1 MHLDRTP
8 STPPT
13 PAADATATS
22 TNATAAAAATPAAPA
37 DTLSPADRYQELFV
51 DVQTDGVFRDSKTF
65 VDCVPKGD
73 PEQILAAYRA
83 ARSAADFDLA
93 AFVHGHFDV
102 QTIPSNHYVSD
113 PDKSLPDHIDDL
125 WPVLTRHPHEHPPY
139 SSLLPLPHPY
149 VVPGGRFGELYYWDS
164 YFTMLGLA
172 ASDRRDLLH
181 AMADNFAY
189 LVDTYGRIPNGTRTY
204 YLSRSQPPI
213 FALMVELFESEGVR
227 NAVHYLPQLRKE
239 YDFWMDGADQLRAG
253 EQHRRVVRLA
263 GGELLNRYWDERE
276 TPREESFREDLATA
290 AASERPAQQVYRDI
304 RAAAESGWDFSS
316 RWLAVENA
324 LHSIRTTSILPVD
337 LNSFLY
343 KLETTIADLSAA
355 TEGNRNNASGI
366 AAEFRQKAAARKAAI
381 SRYMWNEESGAFFDF
396 DWASERMRGNLTVAT
411 ATPLFV
417 QLASPAQAERVAAT
431 IAARLLKEGGIATT
445 EVESGQQWDE
455 PNGWAS
461 MQWLA
466 IRGLE
471 HYGGHA
477 LAAEIA
483 HRWLNLVANLYT
495 RESKLVEK
503 YALYKSPAAPDV
515 ALGGGGGEYPLQDGF
530 GWTNGVTRKLLQL
543 YPQHAAV
550 GCRAATAKAQAKD
563 DATRK

>member
-8 STPPT
+8 SSR
-13 PAADATATS
+13 ATT
-22 TNATAAAAATPAAPA
+22 AAAATPSAPA

-51 DVQTDGVFRDSKTF
+51 DIQTDGVFSDSKSF

-73 PEQILAAYRA
+73 PECILAAYRA
-83 ARSAADFDLA
+83 EKSKPGFDLA
-93 AFVHGHFDV
+93 AFVHAHFDV
-102 QTIPSNHYVSD
+102 QTIAPDHYVSD
-113 PDKSLPDHIDDL
+113 PEKSLPDHIDDL

-172 ASDRRDLLH
+172 ASGRRDLLH

-189 LVDTYGRIPNGTRTY
+189 LIDTYGRIPNGTRTY

-213 FALMVELFESEGVR
+213 FALMVQLFESEGVR

-239 YDFWMDGADQLRAG
+239 HAFWMDGADQLRAG
-253 EQHRRVVRLA
+253 EAHRRVVRLP

-276 TPREESFREDLATA
+276 TPREESFSEDLATA

-316 RWLAVENA
+316 RWLAVEDA
-324 LHSIRTTSILPVD
+324 LHSIRTTAILPVD
-337 LNSFLY
+337 LNGFLY
-343 KLETTIADLSAA
+343 KLETTIADLSALA
-355 TEGNRNNASGI
+355 EKDGSNVDAGPGPGI
-366 AAEFRQKAAARKAAI
+366 AEEFRQKAAARKAAI
-381 SRYMWNEESGAFFDF
+381 SRYMWNQEAGAFFDF
-396 DWASERMRGNLTVAT
+396 DWVLGKMRANLTVAT
-411 ATPLFV
+411 VVPLFV
-417 QLASPAQAERVAAT
+417 QLASQAQAEQVAAT
-431 IAARLLKEGGIATT
+431 LSARLLKDGGIATT
-445 EVESGQQWDE
+445 EIESGQQWDE

-466 IRGLE
+466 IKGLE
-471 HYGGHA
+471 HYGKHA

-483 HRWLNLVANLYT
+483 HRWLSLVANLYQ

-503 YALYKSPAAPDV
+503 YTLYKSPAAPGA

-550 GCRAATAKAQAKD
+550 GCRAPSNK
-563 DATRK
+563 